1 MKIEITNV
9 CRELGPD
16 LNRKSIDK
24 KIETNDVS
32 MKTRSNGNLYI
43 TVESP
48 TINKEVNKRIQI
60 VLNDDEIR
68 RIGMITT
75 LWG

>member
-1 MKIEITNV
+1 MKIEIANV
-9 CRELGPD
+9 CREFGPD

-24 KIETNDVS
+24 KIETDDVS

-43 TVESP
+43 TVEIP

-68 RIGMITT
+68 RIRMITA